1 MPKIVN
7 LNEERTELHMGS
19 GSVVIRKY
27 VDGIKGGRTLD
38 CDNVSLDTLKA
49 GHVIIR
55 DTVNDTY
62 KPMPLNAA
70 GNSYGTLP
78 EGHKYV
84 GLSTTSIEWAKE
96 GSLVGIITEGEVNDA
111 ALPYDFS
118 TIADAFKAA
127 VPTLRFDHD

>member
-7 LNEERTELHMGS
+7 LNEERTELYMGS

-62 KPMPLNAA
+62 KPMPIS
-70 GNSYGTLP
+70 GSSYDSLP
-78 EGHKYV
+78 ANHEYIGV
-84 GLSTTSIEWAKE
+84 L
-96 GSLVGIITEGEVNDA
+96 VNDIPVSKPFA
-111 ALPYDFS
+111 GIMTAGSVNEVAGPYPVSSIKSALKS
-118 TIADAFKAA
+118 A
-127 VPTLRFDHD
+127 VPTLIFEHD